1 MQPAQPTPL
10 VELVKSLAGLHQTQ
24 HQALMDM
31 KLEQE
36 DRFRVLVQVQDQD
49 RQVLRSL
56 LGREGTPVV
65 APSVAHV
72 PLMKMGPQTS
82 LRRQR
87 RRAAGRAPNGLCAC
101 PAADRGSADG
111 SPTATCSEPP
121 DLRRSQAGHPASSR
135 SYPRTTLATL
145 PVSGAGGQRP
155 TVCDGSTAPG
165 RLPQVAHGRATRRRG
180 SSRSGGAG
188 AVHRLATPWD
198 ARPVSGAG
206 VIHYHLLH
214 RPRSVPMALGP
225 APLITHGMQI

>member
-1 MQPAQPTPL
+1 MAC
-10 VELVKSLAGLHQTQ
+10 
-24 HQALMDM
+24 
-31 KLEQE
+31 
-36 DRFRVLVQVQDQD
+36 
-49 RQVLRSL
+49 
-56 LGREGTPVV
+56 
-65 APSVAHV
+65 APD
-72 PLMKMGPQTS
+72 
-82 LRRQR
+82 
-87 RRAAGRAPNGLCAC
+87 
-101 PAADRGSADG
+101 PAADRGSAGG
-111 SPTATCSEPP
+111 SPMATCSEPP
-121 DLRRSQAGHPASSR
+121 GLRRSQAGHPASSW

-165 RLPQVAHGRATRRRG
+165 HLPQVAHGRAMRRRG